1 MIFTNFSIT
10 HEHGF
15 VIVCLQ
21 IVTRI
26 QSLYF
31 CDIIEKSFE
40 TCVSEEC
47 GFGIVMRSRMTRLES
62 RHREKSDAIELERFY
77 NCNRDFSV

>member
-1 MIFTNFSIT
+1 MISTNFSIT
-10 HEHGF
+10 HYEHDF

-31 CDIIEKSFE
+31 CDIIEKSFK
-40 TCVSEEC
+40 TCVLEKSVVTRSE
-47 GFGIVMRSRMTRLES
+47 MTRFDES
-62 RHREKSDAIELERFY
+62 RYREKSDAIELERFY
-77 NCNRDFSV
+77 NCKRDFSV